1 MTDLPPALTYRG
13 IPDQLRAGLHETAE
27 AAQRYL
33 RAHLSA
39 ATLRAYRTGF
49 EQFHAWCQQH
59 QLAHVPAEPDSVR
72 LFISA
77 RAQAGKHVS
86 TLTKQLA
93 AIRFAHQ
100 LQDLPSPTD
109 HPLVKKTMAGIRRI
123 HGSRPRQPKEPLL
136 DQQLLQ
142 MLQRCPAT
150 LQGMRDRAIL
160 ALGFAGAFRRGEL
173 AALDVSDLTF
183 HADGHLSCLLRH
195 SKTDQAGKGLVK
207 PILNGQ
213 RLQPV
218 QHLRWW
224 LEQAGI
230 SEGPVFRSIDWA
242 DGATEQRLSGQ
253 WIWRV
258 VKKYAA
264 LIGIDPK
271 TVGAHSLR
279 AGFVT
284 SAGEHNVELYK
295 IMEVTGQTD
304 PRTPLRYLRR
314 ANLFKGH
321 AGTCFL

>member
-1 MTDLPPALTYRG
+1 MADLPPALTYRG
-13 IPDQLRAGLHETAE
+13 IPDQLRAGLHETAQ
-27 AAQRYL
+27 AAQDYL

-39 ATLRAYRTGF
+39 ETLRAYRTGF
-49 EQFHAWCQQH
+49 EQFHVWCQQH
-59 QLAHVPAEPDSVR
+59 QLAHVPADPDSVR

-93 AIRFAHQ
+93 AIRFAHE

-123 HGSRPRQPKEPLL
+123 HGSRPRQQKAPLL
-136 DQQLLQ
+136 DQHLLQ
-142 MLQRCPAT
+142 MLALCPPT
-150 LQGMRDRAIL
+150 LQGKRDRAIL

-183 HADGHLSCLLRH
+183 HTDGHLSCLLRR
-195 SKTDQAGKGLVK
+195 SKTDQAGQGFIK
-207 PILNGQ
+207 PILNGE

-218 QHLRWW
+218 KHLRTW
-224 LEQAGI
+224 LKEAGI
-230 SEGPVFRSIDWA
+230 TEGPLFRRIDWA

-258 VKKYAA
+258 VKKYAQQ
-264 LIGIDPK
+264 IGLDPA
-271 TVGAHSLR
+271 TIGAHSLR
-279 AGFVT
+279 AGFIT
-284 SAGEHNVELYK
+284 SAGEHNVELSR

-304 PRTPLRYLRR
+304 PRTPLKYLRR

-321 AGTCFL
+321 AGSGFL